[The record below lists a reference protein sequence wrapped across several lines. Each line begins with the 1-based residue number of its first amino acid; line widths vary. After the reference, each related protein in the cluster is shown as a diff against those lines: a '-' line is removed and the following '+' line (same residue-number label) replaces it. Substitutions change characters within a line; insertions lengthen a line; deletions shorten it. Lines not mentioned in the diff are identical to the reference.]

1 MPAFGDPM
9 DEKAQAILQEL
20 FPTRKVVAIAAR
32 DILIGGG
39 NIHCVTQQIPKV

>member
-20 FPTRKVVAIAAR
+20 SRPVRWLRLLPAIF
-32 DILIGGG
+32 
-39 NIHCVTQQIPKV
+39 